1 MAMRLFAAF
10 MVPVLVASL
19 MADQVLAQ
27 ELDQQ
32 TRQQIEAAHMKWV
45 DAINTGDLDAFSSL
59 YTPITIGVDA
69 FGKQI
74 GVNVELLQAL
84 HKNGITLSMPVEGVQ
99 ALNGGQAAIAYG
111 PFTSKYADPSV
122 PPGQGNWVQVFER
135 EGDAWKIR
143 LVASSRSALAVKAK

>member
-1 MAMRLFAAF
+1 MRHFAAF

-19 MADQVLAQ
+19 MGNQVLAQ
-27 ELDQQ
+27 EFDQQ

-74 GVNVELLQAL
+74 GVNVELLQGL
-84 HKNGITLSMPVEGVQ
+84 HKSGITLSMPVEGVQ